1 MRTASVENLVLN
13 LWIACGSTGDK
24 GVIWLGTLALLHLG
38 GTGWE
43 QPDGLNGFTPIVDA
57 YHTRCYWLPAP
68 SASLVPK
75 SAFSKLVVCVPRH
88 SRIVFWKK
96 ILFGTWV
103 TPSWTPD
110 ADIS

>member
-13 LWIACGSTGDK
+13 LWIACGSIGDK

-43 QPDGLNGFTPIVDA
+43 QPDGLNGFYPTADA
-57 YHTRCYWLPAP
+57 HHTRCYWLPALSGATL

-75 SAFSKLVVCVPRH
+75 SAFSKLVV
-88 SRIVFWKK
+88 
-96 ILFGTWV
+96 
-103 TPSWTPD
+103 
-110 ADIS
+110 